1 MNGLWFALAFLTR
14 LPTPALDFSD
24 SAAQARA
31 LAWYPLV
38 GLLIGALLLALATLL
53 QWLHA
58 PAPLAAACVLALW
71 VWLSGGLHL
80 DGLADC
86 ADAWAGGHGQRERIL
101 QILKDPAA
109 GPMGVVAI
117 VLVLLLKFAA
127 LQALLTQGPLL
138 LLAPVLG
145 RVAAV
150 ALFLSLPYVRAGG
163 LGAHLT
169 QAPRGACLA
178 AAWLSAVSCLFFGWP
193 GVAALAAAIGVFMHW
208 RSDCH
213 QRLGGFTGDAAGAAI
228 ERVEAA
234 AVVAAA
240 LALALVQ
247 HG

>member
-14 LPTPALDFSD
+14 LPTPPLDFD
-24 SAAQARA
+24 DAAAQARA

-38 GLLIGALLLALATLL
+38 GLLIGLLLLALAALL

-58 PAPLAAACVLALW
+58 PVPLAAACVLALW
-71 VWLSGGLHL
+71 AWLSGGLHL

-127 LQALLTQGPLL
+127 LQALIAHSPLL

-145 RVAAV
+145 RAAAV
-150 ALFLSLPYVRAGG
+150 AMFLCLPYVRAGG
-163 LGAHLT
+163 LGSALA
-169 QAPRGACLA
+169 QAPRGASAIAVLLA
-178 AAWLSAVSCLFFGWP
+178 AATCLLFALP
-193 GVAALAAAIGVFMHW
+193 GLAALVTAIGVFLHW
-208 RSDCH
+208 QHDCRR
-213 QRLGGFTGDAAGAAI
+213 RLSGFTGDAAGAVI
-228 ERVEAA
+228 ERVETASA
-234 AVVAAA
+234 LAAA
-240 LALALVQ
+240 LALGGVS
-247 HG
+247 

>member
-14 LPTPALDFSD
+14 LPTPPLDFD
-24 SAAQARA
+24 DAAAQARA

-38 GLLIGALLLALATLL
+38 GLLIGLLLLALAALL

-58 PAPLAAACVLALW
+58 PAPLTAACVLALW

-127 LQALLTQGPLL
+127 LQALLTQGVL

-145 RVAAV
+145 RAAAV
-150 ALFLSLPYVRAGG
+150 AMFLCLPYVRAAG
-163 LGAHLT
+163 LGSALA
-169 QAPRGACLA
+169 QAPRGACAIAVLLAGASCLLFALPGLA
-178 AAWLSAVSCLFFGWP
+178 ALV
-193 GVAALAAAIGVFMHW
+193 AAIGVFLHW
-208 RSDCH
+208 QRDCLR
-213 QRLGGFTGDAAGAAI
+213 RLGGFTGDAAGAVI

-234 AVVAAA
+234 AVVASA
-240 LALALVQ
+240 LALSLR
-247 HG
+247 G